1 MKLNKKKQFILIA
14 GIIFAM
20 LIIASFY
27 MFKNWSTP
35 SIILVYAIVLV
46 VFELI
51 AMAIKKQAKK

>member
-1 MKLNKKKQFILIA
+1 MKLNKKKKFILIA

-20 LIIASFY
+20 LILLSLY

-46 VFELI
+46 VIEVI
-51 AMAIKKQAKK
+51 AMAIKKQAKQ